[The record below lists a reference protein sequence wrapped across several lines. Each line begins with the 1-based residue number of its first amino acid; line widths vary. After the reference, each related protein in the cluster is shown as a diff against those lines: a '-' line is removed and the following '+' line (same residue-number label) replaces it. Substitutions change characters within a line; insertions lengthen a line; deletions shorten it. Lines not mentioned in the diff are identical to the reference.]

1 MAVARR
7 RVLYIPG
14 YDPIPPRRYRELYR
28 REGAEQARIAGYA
41 LTMGARKDRAGFGWG
56 VVAEFPPE
64 LFEAPADAAGS
75 PHAVAPGTAADG
87 RPHAGAGAAQS
98 PGPDREPGPE
108 IAALGT
114 QGTEASTRSVACGK
128 GAGIGQPHGEDGGSG
143 PLSRAETA
151 APGRATAPPA
161 VSVAQP
167 AMARPDPVPPLGGRG
182 AQNTSSTFHPA
193 PPPGGPAA
201 EAASSPFHPASPSGR
216 QAADPASS
224 PSGQPPPAPP
234 PRGRHPLQVEAEI
247 EVLVWSDVVAASM
260 GRSIAATYGQLL
272 RTAWIYIA
280 SGALAAMM
288 RLRRGPVLAA
298 LYPVAVLLGQALLA
312 LVLAGALGWLA
323 ARLLPGWMALA
334 LALAGFVALLIGW
347 KRLDGRLFAHYLM
360 HDYAFT
366 ARLRGAYP
374 PELEARISRFAD
386 RLAEVLEGDWDEVLV
401 VGHSSGAYLAVSVL
415 AELARR
421 QPPDPRLALLTLGH
435 VVPMAAFLPRAQQLR
450 GDLAAVSASGVPWV
464 DVSAPGD
471 ACSFG
476 LCDPVATC
484 GIEPARRHGPL
495 VLSAAFSDTL
505 SPQRLR
511 ALRHR
516 WFRLHF
522 QYLCAFDHPQ
532 RYDYFA
538 ITAGPLTL
546 ADRFAGRP
554 HSPGRITRAVSPFR
568 DQAP

>member
-28 REGAEQARIAGYA
+28 REGAEQARIGGYA
-41 LTMGARKDRAGFGWG
+41 LTMGARRDRGGFGWG
-56 VVAEFPPE
+56 VAGVFPVAGTDGTAPDAGDGLSHGTEIPSPFARDGHRTEGLPPPANDPRQGDAAPPDPQ
-64 LFEAPADAAGS
+64 APAPTAAG
-75 PHAVAPGTAADG
+75 T
-87 RPHAGAGAAQS
+87 RPS
-98 PGPDREPGPE
+98 
-108 IAALGT
+108 L
-114 QGTEASTRSVACGK
+114 GTEA
-128 GAGIGQPHGEDGGSG
+128 E
-143 PLSRAETA
+143 
-151 APGRATAPPA
+151 
-161 VSVAQP
+161 
-167 AMARPDPVPPLGGRG
+167 
-182 AQNTSSTFHPA
+182 F
-193 PPPGGPAA
+193 
-201 EAASSPFHPASPSGR
+201 
-216 QAADPASS
+216 
-224 PSGQPPPAPP
+224 
-234 PRGRHPLQVEAEI
+234 

-260 GRSIAATYGQLL
+260 GRSILATYGQLL

-298 LYPVAVLLGQALLA
+298 LYPVAALAGQALLA
-312 LVLAGALGWLA
+312 LAAAIVFGWAVARPLPWWVAVPMAAGL
-323 ARLLPGWMALA
+323 
-334 LALAGFVALLIGW
+334 FVAALIGF
-347 KRLDGRLFAHYLM
+347 KRLDGRLFAYYLM

-374 PELEARISRFAD
+374 PELGARIDRFAD
-386 RLAEVLEGDWDEVLV
+386 RIAEVLRGDWDEVLV

-435 VVPMAAFLPRAQQLR
+435 VVPMAAFLPDARRLR
-450 GDLAAVSASGVPWV
+450 GDLAAVSASPTPWV
-464 DVSAPGD
+464 DVTAPGD

-484 GIEPARRHGPL
+484 GAEPEARNGPL
-495 VLSAAFSDTL
+495 VLSAAFTQTL
-505 SPQRLR
+505 SPARLR

-522 QYLCAFDHPQ
+522 QYLCAFDHPEG
-532 RYDYFA
+532 YDYFA

-546 ADRFAGRP
+546 AERFAGRH
-554 HSPGRITRAVSPFR
+554 HSPGRITRAVAPFQDR
-568 DQAP
+568 AP